1 MTISKDNSASD
12 PLWFKDAI
20 LYEIRI
26 RSFSDSNGDGIGDF
40 RGATEKLD
48 YLQDLGVNVLW
59 LLPFYPSPGR
69 DDGYDISDYMSVHP
83 DVGTLQDFKVFLR
96 EAHKRGLKVMTELVV
111 NHTSDQHPWFQEARR
126 ALPNS
131 PARKFYVWSDRP
143 DRYQEARIIFKDF
156 ETSNWAWDPI
166 AKAYY
171 WHRFYDHQPDLNY
184 DNPHVQQ
191 AVIKVMDFWLK
202 LGVDG
207 LRLDAVPYL
216 YEREGTNC
224 ENLPETH
231 AFLRKLRAHVDANYE
246 NRVLLAEANQW
257 PEDAVTYFGDGD
269 ECHMAFHFPIMPRL
283 FMAARMEE
291 RFPIIDILN
300 QTPDIPE
307 NSQWAMFLRN
317 HDELTLEMVTEEER
331 DYMYRVYANDAQAR
345 INLGIRRRLATL
357 LGNDRKRIELMNALL
372 FSLPGTPVMY
382 YGDEIGM
389 GDNFYLGDR
398 NGVRTPMQWN
408 ADRNAG
414 FSRANAQRLFLPVI
428 VDPQYHYETVNVE
441 TQQQNP
447 HSLLWWTKRLIAL
460 RKRYAAFGRGT
471 MQMLEPEN
479 SRVLAFVRC
488 YEDETILFV
497 CNLSRFVQHT
507 ELDLSEFSDRTPVE
521 LFSSNPFPQIE
532 ERPYFFTLGP
542 HGFYWFALQPAQEPA
557 TGLEAPTLEPAQLKV
572 NGTWANILK
581 KSDRKTF
588 ETILSG
594 YVRER
599 RWFQSKA
606 KTFRT
611 LRIDDILPISGA
623 DAYLLLLKVSYQ
635 GNDDEMYMLP
645 LGFAPDDQADQ
656 MRYKQPSAVICDLLV
671 QNNDQQTS
679 GILFDAISDPKTCE
693 MLLNIINRQHHLKG
707 EKGSLIARATRKLK
721 EVWDTESVGQAT
733 VLGYE
738 QSNTSIRFGERMIFK
753 LVRKVAEGVNPELE
767 IGRFLVGTEVSVP
780 PLLGSL
786 EYKSSEGE
794 PMTLGVLQ
802 GYMVNQGDAW
812 RYTLG
817 WLGRYLEH
825 ALMHSQDSDQVMP
838 DLPNTSLIRL
848 AQEELPEQVQQ
859 VIGDYLEDAKILG
872 QRTAEMHVA
881 LASGA
886 SNEAFKPEPFSKLYQ
901 RSLYQS
907 MRNLNNG
914 VFSQL
919 RSQQHTAAKPLTELI
934 EQTLALEPLIL
945 EAFMSVSE
953 TKLSGMRTR
962 VHSDFHLGQVLRCG
976 SDFMIIDFE
985 GEPARSLSER
995 RLKRSP
1001 LSDVAGMLRSF
1012 HYAAYSAL
1020 PGYGVQS
1027 FCREEDFAA
1036 LEPWARFW
1044 QIWTSVAFLKSY
1056 METAAPAN
1064 LLPHSIDE
1072 LELLLR
1078 LFTLEKA
1085 VYEIGYELNNRPG
1098 WLKVP
1103 IQAVIQQFEEVQV

>member
-1 MTISKDNSASD
+1 MAVLKDNSATD

-83 DVGTLQDFKVFLR
+83 DVGTLHDFKNFLR
-96 EAHKRGLKVMTELVV
+96 EAHQRGLKVMTELVV

-126 ALPNS
+126 APINS
-131 PARKFYVWSDRP
+131 AARKFYVWSDMP

-184 DNPHVQQ
+184 DNLHVQQ

-216 YEREGTNC
+216 FERDGTNC

-231 AFLRKLRAHVDANYE
+231 TFLRKLRQHVDANYE

-291 RFPIIDILN
+291 RFPIVDILN
-300 QTPDIPE
+300 QTPDIPA

-331 DYMYRVYANDAQAR
+331 DYMYRVYANDTQAR

-372 FSLPGTPVMY
+372 FSLPGTPVLY

-414 FSRANAQRLFLPVI
+414 FSRANAQKLFLPVI

-471 MQMLEPEN
+471 MEMLEPEN
-479 SRVLAFVRC
+479 SRVMAFVRC

-507 ELDLSEFSDRTPVE
+507 ELDLSQFSEMTPVE
-521 LFSSNPFPQIE
+521 LFSSNPFPQIG

-542 HGFYWFALQPAQEPA
+542 HGFYWFALQPADAPDTE
-557 TGLEAPTLEPAQLKV
+557 TEAPEPRSTQLKV

-581 KSDRKTF
+581 KSDRKAF
-588 ETILSG
+588 EAILSG
-594 YVRER
+594 YVRDQ

-606 KTFRT
+606 KTFRA
-611 LRIDDILPISGA
+611 LQIDDIIPISGA
-623 DAYLLLLKVSYQ
+623 DACLLLLKVSYR
-635 GNDDEMYMLP
+635 GNDDETYMLP
-645 LGFAPDDQADQ
+645 LSFATGDQVEQ
-656 MRYKQPSAVICDLLV
+656 VRYRQPGAVICDLMV
-671 QNNDQQTS
+671 QNNDQHTS
-679 GILFDAISDPKTCE
+679 GVLYDAVSDPETCGI
-693 MLLNIINRQHHLKG
+693 LLNIINRQQHLKG
-707 EKGSLIARATRKLK
+707 EKGSLIARATSKLK
-721 EVWDTESVGQAT
+721 DVWDKEAIAKAT

-738 QSNTSIRFGERMIFK
+738 QSNTSIRFGESMIFK
-753 LVRKVAEGVNPELE
+753 LVRKIAEGVNPELE
-767 IGRFLVGTEVSVP
+767 IGRFLVGTQVSVP

-817 WLGRYLEH
+817 WLGRYLEE
-825 ALMHSQDSDQVMP
+825 ALMHAQDPDQIMP
-838 DLPNTSLIRL
+838 ELPTSSLIRL
-848 AQEELPEQVQQ
+848 AQEDIPEIVEQ
-859 VIGDYLEDAKILG
+859 ILGDYLGDARVLG

-881 LASGA
+881 LASNA
-886 SNEAFKPEPFSKLYQ
+886 DNEAFRPEPFSKLYQ

-919 RSQQHTAAKPLTELI
+919 RNQQRKAPKLLTELI
-934 EQTLALEPLIL
+934 GQTLALEPLIL

-962 VHSDFHLGQVLRCG
+962 VHSDYHLGQVLRCG

-1020 PGYGVQS
+1020 PGFGVQS
-1027 FCREEDFAA
+1027 FCREEDFAV

-1078 LFTLEKA
+1078 LFILEKA

-1103 IQAVIQQFEEVQV
+1103 IQAVIQQFEEVQI

>member
-1 MTISKDNSASD
+1 MAVLKDNTATD

-83 DVGTLQDFKVFLR
+83 DVGTLHDFKNFLR
-96 EAHKRGLKVMTELVV
+96 EAHQRGLKVMTELVV

-126 ALPNS
+126 APVNS
-131 PARKFYVWSDRP
+131 AARKFYVWSDLP

-156 ETSNWAWDPI
+156 ETSNWAWDSV

-191 AVIKVMDFWLK
+191 AVIRVMDFWLK

-231 AFLRKLRAHVDANYE
+231 DFLRKLRQHVDANYE

-291 RFPIIDILN
+291 RFPIVDILN
-300 QTPDIPE
+300 QTPDIPA

-331 DYMYRVYANDAQAR
+331 DYMYRVYANDSQAR

-372 FSLPGTPVMY
+372 FSLPGTPVLY

-414 FSRANAQRLFLPVI
+414 FSRANAQKLFLPVI

-460 RKRYAAFGRGT
+460 RKRYPAFGRGT
-471 MQMLEPEN
+471 MEMLEPEN
-479 SRVLAFVRC
+479 SRILAFVRC
-488 YEDETILFV
+488 YEGETILFV

-507 ELDLSEFSDRTPVE
+507 ELDLSQFSERTPVE
-521 LFSSNPFPQIE
+521 LFSSNPFPKIG

-542 HGFYWFALQPAQEPA
+542 HGFYWFALQPADAPDTETESPEPER
-557 TGLEAPTLEPAQLKV
+557 TQLKI

-581 KSDRKTF
+581 ISDRKAF
-588 ETILSG
+588 EMILAG
-594 YVRER
+594 YVRDQ

-606 KTFRT
+606 KNFRA
-611 LRIDDILPISGA
+611 LQIDDIIPISSA
-623 DAYLLLLKVSYQ
+623 DACLLLLKVSYR
-635 GNDDEMYMLP
+635 GHDDETYMLP
-645 LGFAPDDQADQ
+645 LSFATGDQIEQ
-656 MRYKQPSAVICDLLV
+656 VRYRQPGAVICDLAV
-671 QNNDQQTS
+671 QNNDQQTT
-679 GILFDAISDPKTCE
+679 GILYDAIIDPETCAT
-693 MLLNIINRQHHLKG
+693 LLHIISRQQHLKG
-707 EKGSLIARATRKLK
+707 EKGSLIARATPKLK
-721 EVWDTESVGQAT
+721 EVWDKEAVAKAT

-753 LVRKVAEGVNPELE
+753 LVRKVAEGINPELE
-767 IGRFLVGTEVSVP
+767 IGRFLVGRQVSVP

-786 EYKSSEGE
+786 EYKSSDGE

-812 RYTLG
+812 RYTHG
-817 WLGRYLEH
+817 WLGRYLEE
-825 ALMHSQDSDQVMP
+825 ALMHSQDPAQIMP
-838 DLPNTSLIRL
+838 DLPTTSLIRL
-848 AQEELPEQVQQ
+848 AQEEVPEIVEQLL
-859 VIGDYLEDAKILG
+859 GDYLDDAKILG

-881 LASGA
+881 LASST

-907 MRNLNNG
+907 MRNLSNG

-919 RSQQHTAAKPLTELI
+919 RSQQRKAPKSLTELI
-934 EQTLALEPLIL
+934 EQTLALEPRIL

-962 VHSDFHLGQVLRCG
+962 VHSDYHLGQVLRCG

-1020 PGYGVQS
+1020 PGVGVQS
-1027 FCREEDFAA
+1027 FCREEDFAV

-1056 METAAPAN
+1056 LETAAPAN

-1078 LFTLEKA
+1078 LFILEKA
-1085 VYEIGYELNNRPG
+1085 VYEIGYELNNRPA

-1103 IQAVIQQFEEVQV
+1103 IQAVIQQFEEVQI